1 VNVVNSLMF
10 KHKRTHHTS
19 LKNKPPITTQQKSF
33 KTRGRI
39 HTYIQR
45 TMEPS
50 SQTVTLNRLLQRLDH
65 TLLSPDAD
73 PRLRHSQYERNRV
86 GVNVENART
95 LLLSLEKQSA
105 SVRSQL
111 SQKQQIQADLQ
122 RKRELVRQLGARLE
136 ELNRLGGEE
145 DEVDSE
151 SDDDD
156 DDDAREQSHTS
167 TTTQQQPSYAP
178 ARLDADNG
186 LEAGVETRE
195 MLRDAASDH
204 AQQQQYAQ
212 QGISGSSN
220 QPEMRSRKPVS
231 AADNRSAAS
240 TTAREELFAGRK
252 QHPDLETTEA
262 LMSHN
267 RSEQDALTNGLL
279 GLARALKE
287 STVNFGASLEQ
298 EKDVMKRA
306 ESSLEKSSLG
316 MEAAGAKMG
325 TLRRMSE
332 GQGWWGRVKLYGCIF
347 ALWVFLFLVV
357 FLGPKLR
364 F

>member
-1 VNVVNSLMF
+1 MD
-10 KHKRTHHTS
+10 
-19 LKNKPPITTQQKSF
+19 P
-33 KTRGRI
+33 
-39 HTYIQR
+39 
-45 TMEPS
+45 
-50 SQTVTLNRLLQRLDH
+50 SQTITLNRLLNRLEH
-65 TLLSPDAD
+65 TLLSADAD
-73 PRLRHSQYERNRV
+73 PKLRYSQYERNRV
-86 GVNVENART
+86 GINVENART

-111 SQKQQIQADLQ
+111 SQKQSIQADLQ
-122 RKRELVRQLGARLE
+122 QKRELVKQLNAKLE
-136 ELNRLGGEE
+136 ELNRLGEEEE
-145 DEVDSE
+145 DVDSE
-151 SDDDD
+151 SDEDDEGEESN
-156 DDDAREQSHTS
+156 ASNT
-167 TTTQQQPSYAP
+167 QQPSYAP
-178 ARLDADNG
+178 ARMDADNG
-186 LEAGVETRE
+186 LEANVDPRET
-195 MLRDAASDH
+195 LRTAVSD
-204 AQQQQYAQ
+204 AQQQANRQ
-212 QGISGSSN
+212 
-220 QPEMRSRKPVS
+220 EMRSRKPVS
-231 AADNRSAAS
+231 AADNWSAAS

-287 STVNFGASLEQ
+287 STMNFGASLEA

-332 GQGWWGRVKLYGCIF
+332 GQGWWGRIKLYGCIF

>member
-1 VNVVNSLMF
+1 MDS
-10 KHKRTHHTS
+10 T
-19 LKNKPPITTQQKSF
+19 
-33 KTRGRI
+33 
-39 HTYIQR
+39 
-45 TMEPS
+45 
-50 SQTVTLNRLLQRLDH
+50 QTVTLNRLLNRLDH
-65 TLLSPDAD
+65 TLLSADAD
-73 PRLRHSQYERNRV
+73 PKLRYSQYERNRV
-86 GVNVENART
+86 GINVEKART

-122 RKRELVRQLGARLE
+122 QKRELVKQLNAKLE
-136 ELNRLGGEE
+136 ELNRLGEEEE
-145 DEVDSE
+145 DFDSD
-151 SDDDD
+151 SDDEGD
-156 DDDAREQSHTS
+156 EQEESNGS
-167 TTTQQQPSYAP
+167 TQQPSYAP

-186 LEAGVETRE
+186 LEANVEPRE
-195 MLRDAASDH
+195 MLRSAVSD
-204 AQQQQYAQ
+204 AQQQANQ
-212 QGISGSSN
+212 Q
-220 QPEMRSRKPVS
+220 EMRSRKLLS

-287 STVNFGASLEQ
+287 STMNFGASLEA

-332 GQGWWGRVKLYGCIF
+332 GQGWWGRIKLYGCIF

>member
-1 VNVVNSLMF
+1 MD
-10 KHKRTHHTS
+10 
-19 LKNKPPITTQQKSF
+19 P
-33 KTRGRI
+33 
-39 HTYIQR
+39 
-45 TMEPS
+45 
-50 SQTVTLNRLLQRLDH
+50 SQTITLNRLLSRLEH
-65 TLLSPDAD
+65 TLLSADAD
-73 PRLRHSQYERNRV
+73 PKLRYSQYERNRV

-95 LLLSLEKQSA
+95 LLLSLEKQGA

-111 SQKQQIQADLQ
+111 SQKQSIQADLQ
-122 RKRELVRQLGARLE
+122 QKRELVKQLNAKFE
-136 ELNRLGGEE
+136 ELNRLGEEEE
-145 DEVDSE
+145 DDDSE
-151 SDDDD
+151 SDEDDE
-156 DDDAREQSHTS
+156 AEESNASNT
-167 TTTQQQPSYAP
+167 QQPSYAP
-178 ARLDADNG
+178 ARMDADNG
-186 LEAGVETRE
+186 LEANVDPRET
-195 MLRDAASDH
+195 LRTAVSD
-204 AQQQQYAQ
+204 AQQQANQ
-212 QGISGSSN
+212 Q
-220 QPEMRSRKPVS
+220 EMRSRKPLS

-287 STVNFGASLEQ
+287 STMNFGASLEA

-332 GQGWWGRVKLYGCIF
+332 GQGWWGRIKLYGCIF

>member
-1 VNVVNSLMF
+1 MDS
-10 KHKRTHHTS
+10 T
-19 LKNKPPITTQQKSF
+19 
-33 KTRGRI
+33 
-39 HTYIQR
+39 
-45 TMEPS
+45 
-50 SQTVTLNRLLQRLDH
+50 QTVTLNRLLNRLDH
-65 TLLSPDAD
+65 TLLSADAD
-73 PRLRHSQYERNRV
+73 PKLRYSQYERNRV
-86 GVNVENART
+86 GINVEKART

-122 RKRELVRQLGARLE
+122 QKRELVKQLNAKLE
-136 ELNRLGGEE
+136 ELNRLGEEEE
-145 DEVDSE
+145 DFDSD
-151 SDDDD
+151 SDDEGD
-156 DDDAREQSHTS
+156 EQEESNGS
-167 TTTQQQPSYAP
+167 TQQPSYAP

-186 LEAGVETRE
+186 LEANVEPRE
-195 MLRDAASDH
+195 MLRSAVSD
-204 AQQQQYAQ
+204 AQQQANQ
-212 QGISGSSN
+212 Q
-220 QPEMRSRKPVS
+220 EMRSRKLLS

-279 GLARALKE
+279 GLAKALKE
-287 STVNFGASLEQ
+287 STMNFGASLEA

-332 GQGWWGRVKLYGCIF
+332 GQGWWGRIKLYGCIF

>member
-1 VNVVNSLMF
+1 MD
-10 KHKRTHHTS
+10 
-19 LKNKPPITTQQKSF
+19 P
-33 KTRGRI
+33 
-39 HTYIQR
+39 
-45 TMEPS
+45 
-50 SQTVTLNRLLQRLDH
+50 SQTITLNRLLGRLEH
-65 TLLSPDAD
+65 TLLSADAD
-73 PRLRHSQYERNRV
+73 PKLRYSQYERNRV
-86 GVNVENART
+86 GVNVENARS

-111 SQKQQIQADLQ
+111 SQKQSIQADLQ
-122 RKRELVRQLGARLE
+122 QKRELVKQLNAKLE
-136 ELNRLGGEE
+136 ELNRLGEE
-145 DEVDSE
+145 EENVDSE
-151 SDDDD
+151 SDEDDE
-156 DDDAREQSHTS
+156 AEESNSSNT
-167 TTTQQQPSYAP
+167 QQPSYAP
-178 ARLDADNG
+178 ARMDADNG
-186 LEAGVETRE
+186 LEANVDPRET
-195 MLRDAASDH
+195 LRTAVSD
-204 AQQQQYAQ
+204 AQQQANQ
-212 QGISGSSN
+212 Q
-220 QPEMRSRKPVS
+220 EMRSRKPLS

-287 STVNFGASLEQ
+287 STMNFGASLEA

-332 GQGWWGRVKLYGCIF
+332 GQGWWGRIKLYGCIF

>member
-1 VNVVNSLMF
+1 MD
-10 KHKRTHHTS
+10 
-19 LKNKPPITTQQKSF
+19 P
-33 KTRGRI
+33 
-39 HTYIQR
+39 
-45 TMEPS
+45 
-50 SQTVTLNRLLQRLDH
+50 SQTIALNRLLTRLDH
-65 TLLSPDAD
+65 TLLSADAD
-73 PRLRHSQYERNRV
+73 PKLRTSQYERNRV
-86 GVNVENART
+86 GVNVEKART

-122 RKRELVRQLGARLE
+122 QKRELVKQLNAKLE
-136 ELNRLGGEE
+136 ELNRLGEEEEEEDDVDSDSDDEGEE
-145 DEVDSE
+145 SN
-151 SDDDD
+151 
-156 DDDAREQSHTS
+156 AS
-167 TTTQQQPSYAP
+167 TTTQQPSYAP
-178 ARLDADNG
+178 ARPDADNG
-186 LEAGVETRE
+186 LEANVDPRET
-195 MLRDAASDH
+195 LRTAVSD
-204 AQQQQYAQ
+204 AQQQA
-212 QGISGSSN
+212 N
-220 QPEMRSRKPVS
+220 QREMRSRKPLS
-231 AADNRSAAS
+231 AADNKSAAS

-287 STVNFGASLEQ
+287 STMNFGASLEA

-332 GQGWWGRVKLYGCIF
+332 GQGWWGRIKLYGCIF

>member
-1 VNVVNSLMF
+1 MD
-10 KHKRTHHTS
+10 
-19 LKNKPPITTQQKSF
+19 P
-33 KTRGRI
+33 
-39 HTYIQR
+39 
-45 TMEPS
+45 
-50 SQTVTLNRLLQRLDH
+50 SQTIPLNRLLERLDT
-65 TLLSPDAD
+65 TLLSPDNAD

-86 GVNVENART
+86 AANVETART

-105 SVRSQL
+105 GVRSQL

-122 RKRELVRQLGARLE
+122 RKRELVKRLNAKLE
-136 ELNRLGGEE
+136 ELNRSAEEEGEE
-145 DEVDSE
+145 GGDVESDSE
-151 SDDDD
+151 EEGEGLNS
-156 DDDAREQSHTS
+156 S
-167 TTTQQQPSYAP
+167 TTQQQPSYAP
-178 ARLDADNG
+178 ARPNADNG
-186 LEAGVETRE
+186 LEASVEPGE
-195 MLRDAASDH
+195 VLRTAAFD
-204 AQQQQYAQ
+204 AQQQAIQ
-212 QGISGSSN
+212 Q
-220 QPEMRSRKPVS
+220 EMRSRKPLS
-231 AADNRSAAS
+231 ASDNRSAAS

-332 GQGWWGRVKLYGCIF
+332 GQGWWGRIKLYGCIF

>member
-1 VNVVNSLMF
+1 MDS
-10 KHKRTHHTS
+10 T
-19 LKNKPPITTQQKSF
+19 
-33 KTRGRI
+33 
-39 HTYIQR
+39 
-45 TMEPS
+45 
-50 SQTVTLNRLLQRLDH
+50 QTVTLNRLLNRLDH
-65 TLLSPDAD
+65 TLLSADAD
-73 PRLRHSQYERNRV
+73 PKLRYSQYERNRV
-86 GVNVENART
+86 GINVEKART

-122 RKRELVRQLGARLE
+122 QKRELVKQLNAKLE
-136 ELNRLGGEE
+136 ELNRLGEEEE
-145 DEVDSE
+145 DLDSD
-151 SDDDD
+151 SDDEGD
-156 DDDAREQSHTS
+156 EQEESNGS
-167 TTTQQQPSYAP
+167 TQQPSYAP

-186 LEAGVETRE
+186 LEANVEPRE
-195 MLRDAASDH
+195 MLRSAVSD
-204 AQQQQYAQ
+204 AQQQANQ
-212 QGISGSSN
+212 Q
-220 QPEMRSRKPVS
+220 EMRSRKLLS

-279 GLARALKE
+279 GLAKALKE
-287 STVNFGASLEQ
+287 STMNFGASLEA

-332 GQGWWGRVKLYGCIF
+332 GQGWWGRIKLYGCIF

>member
-1 VNVVNSLMF
+1 MDS
-10 KHKRTHHTS
+10 T
-19 LKNKPPITTQQKSF
+19 
-33 KTRGRI
+33 
-39 HTYIQR
+39 
-45 TMEPS
+45 
-50 SQTVTLNRLLQRLDH
+50 QTVTLNRLLNRLDH
-65 TLLSPDAD
+65 TLLSADAD
-73 PRLRHSQYERNRV
+73 PKLRYSQYERNRV
-86 GVNVENART
+86 GINVEKART

-122 RKRELVRQLGARLE
+122 QKRELVKQLNAKLE
-136 ELNRLGGEE
+136 ELNRLGEEEE
-145 DEVDSE
+145 DFDSD
-151 SDDDD
+151 SDDEGD
-156 DDDAREQSHTS
+156 EQEESNGS
-167 TTTQQQPSYAP
+167 TQQPSYAP

-186 LEAGVETRE
+186 LEANVEPRE
-195 MLRDAASDH
+195 MLRSAVSD
-204 AQQQQYAQ
+204 AQQQANQ
-212 QGISGSSN
+212 Q
-220 QPEMRSRKPVS
+220 EMRSRKPLS
-231 AADNRSAAS
+231 AADRSAAS

-279 GLARALKE
+279 GLAKALKE
-287 STVNFGASLEQ
+287 STMNFGASLEA

-332 GQGWWGRVKLYGCIF
+332 GQGWWGRIKLYGCIF

>member
-1 VNVVNSLMF
+1 MD
-10 KHKRTHHTS
+10 
-19 LKNKPPITTQQKSF
+19 PTQK
-33 KTRGRI
+33 
-39 HTYIQR
+39 
-45 TMEPS
+45 
-50 SQTVTLNRLLQRLDH
+50 VTLNRLLQRLDH
-65 TLLSPDAD
+65 TLLSADAD
-73 PRLRHSQYERNRV
+73 PKLRYSQYERNRV
-86 GVNVENART
+86 GINVEKART

-122 RKRELVRQLGARLE
+122 QKRELVKQLNAKLE
-136 ELNRLGGEE
+136 ELNRLDEE
-145 DEVDSE
+145 EEGDVDSE
-151 SDDDD
+151 SDEEGD
-156 DDDAREQSHTS
+156 EQDESNGS
-167 TTTQQQPSYAP
+167 TTQQPSYAP
-178 ARLDADNG
+178 ARPDADNG
-186 LEAGVETRE
+186 LEANVEPRE
-195 MLRDAASDH
+195 MLRTAVSD
-204 AQQQQYAQ
+204 AQQQASQ
-212 QGISGSSN
+212 QG
-220 QPEMRSRKPVS
+220 MRSRKPLS

-287 STVNFGASLEQ
+287 STMNFGASLEA

-332 GQGWWGRVKLYGCIF
+332 GQGWWGRIKLYGCIF